1 MKLTWS
7 SRWKSSKKQN
17 KQRKYRLNAPL
28 HIKHK
33 FLSASLSKDLRKKY
47 GKRSLPIRKG
57 DKVKIM
63 TGQFK
68 KHVGKVSRINLKKS
82 KIYIEGAEIVKKDGG
97 KVLYPMHASNT
108 EILDINLDD
117 KERRKILE
125 RK

>member
-1 MKLTWS
+1 MKPAWS
-7 SRWKSSKKQN
+7 SKWKSSKKPN

-33 FLSASLSKDLRKKY
+33 FLSAGLSKDLRKKY
-47 GKRSLPIRKG
+47 GKRSLPVRKG

-63 TGQFK
+63 IGQFK

-82 KIYIEGAEIVKKDGG
+82 KVYIEGAEMVKKDGG
-97 KVLYPMHASNT
+97 KVLYPIYASNT
-108 EILDINLDD
+108 EILDLNLDD
-117 KERRKILE
+117 KERRKMLE